1 MNIDLFIIATNDRLE
16 LPLFVADSVK
26 ELAEKADIPET
37 NIRSSLSKGYRVKN
51 RQGKKYKLFR
61 IKVSIQRKDYE
72 YDDQ

>member
-26 ELAEKADIPET
+26 ELAEKADIPEG